1 MATNFMCFI
10 LSSAVLVQ
18 LSKQYFL
25 NIKLFHG
32 LYKYVYNV
40 CVFVCVCVGACACV
54 RMCVYMCV
62 KAHSLL
68 FQLLRQQLVYNILV
82 KSCFGSASSH
92 LSPGK
97 CTTQLEALCF
107 YHPKLLETSDTE
119 LVCSIIEITPPST
132 IRLEASLMGTG
143 PIAMV
148 INVDQGKPTTPE
160 VHLGDNFQNL
170 SANLV
175 LSQILSK

>member
-1 MATNFMCFI
+1 MCFI